1 MRPSLAPLSD
11 PSRAASL
18 RCPRSADSIIATSV
32 ARRSRS
38 RRTSLARE
46 KIGAGSRDDPVAGR
60 AVDLRPCPTRWPVP
74 HNGLSDRSHD
84 RPPISIHGFSRRD
97 RVLANDTQILKQST
111 RAPSKLLGHNLE
123 PDCEHL
129 GYRFGIS
136 NGTAGMIQA
145 TGLGIAEHRNRRRR
159 MENGLSEGLA
169 AQGLFGVLYNELHR
183 LAKRELAQ

>member
-1 MRPSLAPLSD
+1 
-11 PSRAASL
+11 
-18 RCPRSADSIIATSV
+18 
-32 ARRSRS
+32 
-38 RRTSLARE
+38 
-46 KIGAGSRDDPVAGR
+46 
-60 AVDLRPCPTRWPVP
+60 
-74 HNGLSDRSHD
+74 
-84 RPPISIHGFSRRD
+84 
-97 RVLANDTQILKQST
+97 NDTQILKQST

-169 AQGLFGVLYNELHR
+169 AQGLFGVLYYELHR
-183 LAKRELAQ
+183 LAKRELAQRGAGARLGVTTLLHEAYLQLAKNDEAAFSDRAPFLRYAARVMRSLIIDDVRRGRASKRGGQIKITAINTD